1 LFRGHQGV
9 LAVLAG
15 NSRRHQDNESLIRST
30 FRQGLNLAVQLRL
43 GEGPVLK
50 EYPPLTVLT

>member
-1 LFRGHQGV
+1 VTLSG
-9 LAVLAG
+9 
-15 NSRRHQDNESLIRST
+15 RST
-30 FRQGLNLAVQLRL
+30 VMTAPGANLAVQLRL